1 MRTGVALVDITRAA
15 DQLLADG
22 ERPTVDSI
30 RKFLGTGSP
39 ATVNTLLKQY
49 YQALPARLNLP
60 APIAT
65 AAAELYEKLR
75 ATATEEV
82 IVLRVAFEGQVAAER
97 ERLVQERREFETE
110 KAELRLE
117 VASRGANVERL
128 QDQVRQLTTRTTQLE
143 KDLATQTSR
152 ASSAEAQARAADEER
167 DRTHQKHIA
176 EIQRL
181 GEQSDGNERYL
192 LSRIDE
198 QKIQQQRLQADRER
212 EAAAAV
218 KRISALEASQ
228 SEALKAQASLR
239 AEIGAAQ
246 RDLAKRGEALAT
258 AESSLQRLRD
268 EATRDEASFRS
279 QLEQARGRH
288 EQLEKAAEQLRR
300 ERDNALRDAAL
311 LEGKAAAFQAQLEET
326 RVELTRLHQQA
337 PRVNLVTDS

>member
-1 MRTGVALVDITRAA
+1 MRTGVTLVDITRAA

-22 ERPTVDSI
+22 ERPTVEGI

-49 YQALPARLNLP
+49 YQTLPARLNLP

-65 AAAELYEKLR
+65 VAAELYEKLR

-82 IVLRVAFEGQVAAER
+82 TALCGDLEAQIAAQR
-97 ERLVQERREFETE
+97 ERLNQERREFETE
-110 KAELRLE
+110 KAELRAE

-128 QDQVRQLTTRTTQLE
+128 QDQVRQLTARTTQLE
-143 KDLATQTSR
+143 KDLAGQAAR

-167 DRTHQKHIA
+167 DRTHQKHTA

-181 GEQSDGNERYL
+181 REQSEGNERHL
-192 LSRIDE
+192 LLRIDE
-198 QKIQQQRLQADRER
+198 QKIQQQRLQVDRER
-212 EAAAAV
+212 EAAAAA
-218 KRISALEASQ
+218 KRIGALEAAQ

-239 AEIGAAQ
+239 AEVGAAQ

-258 AESSLQRLRD
+258 AESSLQRLKD
-268 EATRDEASFRS
+268 EGARDEASFRG
-279 QLEQARGRH
+279 QLEQVQARH
-288 EQLEKAAEQLRR
+288 EHLEKAAEQLRR

-311 LEGKAAAFQAQLEET
+311 LEGKAAAFQAQLEGA
-326 RVELTRLHQQA
+326 RIELARLHQQA
-337 PRVNLVTDS
+337 PRVSPAADS